1 MMKPLTEQQEKI
13 LAFIKDFKITQD
25 YYPSIRELQKAIGFK
40 STSSVTYQLNQ
51 LQEKGYIEK
60 FKNKKR
66 ALVLTDKPIL
76 SDTDNIIYI
85 EIDREKAKM
94 LYNIGEPVSICLN
107 CKEYGVRS
115 TKEYVVKRLNGTNMQ
130 LGSEELLILD
140 KQEPRLHYSIKYYQ
154 ISKIRTN
161 C

>member
-1 MMKPLTEQQEKI
+1 MMKQLTEQQEKI
-13 LAFIKDFKITQD
+13 LAFIKDFKITHD

-94 LYNIGEPVSICLN
+94 LYNIGEPVSICVYSGVYATN
-107 CKEYGVRS
+107 FVKEYI
-115 TKEYVVKRLNGTNMQ
+115 VKRLNGTNMH
-130 LGSEELLILD
+130 S
-140 KQEPRLHYSIKYYQ
+140 R
-154 ISKIRTN
+154 R
-161 C
+161 